1 MESLF
6 GSAATSVLKKAQKS
20 NMLKKLHEGS
30 CSFYASVGKIS
41 KELPVFY
48 NPEMKLNRD
57 ISILLLKSIPDKDLR
72 VLDLLAGSGIRSI
85 RFIKELPT
93 SKINELHINDQSAEA
108 VELIKKNLKLNKVQ
122 AKVFNKDANELLV
135 RSNGFDYI
143 DVDPFGSP
151 NPFLDNAIKRLS
163 RKGILAVTATDT
175 SALCGSFISACK
187 RKYWAAPVR
196 NYMMHETGIRILIR
210 KVQLVAAQYDKALE
224 PIFSHSTRHYM
235 RVYFRCIKSKTAVD
249 KILNNHKYLL
259 FCNKCLEI
267 IVHPQNKEICC
278 KKSMAWAGPLWTGQL
293 WDRKLLLSML
303 KKLDKD
309 NPEVMNLVSTIHAE
323 SKIDV
328 PYFFST
334 PVICR
339 HLKKS
344 CPKQELILKAG
355 KSTQTH
361 FSLDGIR
368 SKINIKKLKKII
380 QAL

>member
-1 MESLF
+1 
-6 GSAATSVLKKAQKS
+6 
-20 NMLKKLHEGS
+20 MLKKLQEGS

-72 VLDLLAGSGIRSI
+72 ILDLLAGSGIRSA
-85 RFIKELPT
+85 RFIKELPA
-93 SKINELHINDQSAEA
+93 SKIKEVTVNDNNQESFK
-108 VELIKKNLKLNKVQ
+108 LIKKNLKLNKVR
-122 AKVFNKDANELLV
+122 AKVFNKDANELLIN
-135 RSNGFDYI
+135 SEGFDYI

-151 NPFLDNAIKRLS
+151 NPFLDSAVKRLS
-163 RKGILAVTATDT
+163 RNGILAVTATDT
-175 SALCGSFISACK
+175 SALCGSYISSCK
-187 RKYWAAPVR
+187 RKYWAAPLR

-235 RVYFRCIKSKTAVD
+235 RVYFRCVKSKTAVD

-267 IVHPQNKEICC
+267 IVHPQNKEVCC
-278 KKSMAWAGPLWTGQL
+278 KKAMAWAGPLWTGQL

-303 KKLDKD
+303 KKLDKE
-309 NPEVMNLVSTIHAE
+309 NPALLNLISIINAE
-323 SKIDV
+323 SKINV
-328 PYFFST
+328 PYFFSV
-334 PVICR
+334 PLICK

-344 CPKQELILKAG
+344 CPKQESILRIG
-355 KSTQTH
+355 KSAQTH
-361 FSLDGIR
+361 FALDGIR
-368 SKINIKKLKKII
+368 SKINIKKLKKFI

>member
-1 MESLF
+1 MT
-6 GSAATSVLKKAQKS
+6 SAQKKALRN
-20 NMLKKLHEGS
+20 NMLKKLQEGS

-57 ISILLLKSIPDKDLR
+57 ISILLLKSIPDKNLR
-72 VLDLLAGSGIRSI
+72 VLDLLAGSGIRSA
-85 RFIKELPT
+85 RFIKELPA
-93 SKINELHINDQSAEA
+93 SKISELTVNDKNKEA
-108 VELIKKNLKLNKVQ
+108 VKLIKKNLKLNKIQ
-122 AKVFNKDANELLV
+122 AKVFNKDANELLIK
-135 RSNGFDYI
+135 SNGFDYI

-151 NPFLDNAIKRLS
+151 NPFLDNAVKRLS

-175 SALCGSFISACK
+175 SALCGSFIGACK
-187 RKYWAAPVR
+187 RKYWAAPLR

-224 PIFSHSTRHYM
+224 PLFSHSTRHYM

-249 KILNNHKYLL
+249 KIINHHKYLL
-259 FCNKCLEI
+259 FCNKCLKI
-267 IVHPQNKEICC
+267 IVHPQNKDTCC

-303 KKLDKD
+303 KKLDKE
-309 NPEVMNLVSTIHAE
+309 NSEAMNLVSIINAE
-323 SKIDV
+323 SKLNI
-328 PYFFST
+328 PYFFSI
-334 PVICR
+334 PLICK

-344 CPKQELILKAG
+344 CPKQELILKIGESA
-355 KSTQTH
+355 QTH

-368 SKINIKKLKKII
+368 SKRDIKKLKKFI
-380 QAL
+380 QSL